1 MVRTA
6 VFSGVAI
13 CDPATWGAASQCR
26 WAGSPSKATSRIE
39 LLRRHTPLY
48 SFLYGRMPPSIPGC
62 QLRGLWSTPVY
73 CPHRALFAAWVV
85 RPPGPDLWA
94 GFQPCGIS
102 RRYCRHGRG
111 RIRRGKRSMEYA
123 SILGR
128 MCTCLLHIF
137 FAFFFIIPQYLVFVN
152 QIIDFYINILCFQEL
167 SNARRTISCT

>member
-1 MVRTA
+1 MDGLKSFGNDPTTGGTLRPCHPLALRAMFPLLA
-6 VFSGVAI
+6 VASPF
-13 CDPATWGAASQCR
+13 WGA
-26 WAGSPSKATSRIE
+26 
-39 LLRRHTPLY
+39 Y
-48 SFLYGRMPPSIPGC
+48 VRMPPSIPGC
-62 QLRGLWSTPVY
+62 QLRGLWSTSVY

-137 FAFFFIIPQYLVFVN
+137 FASFFIIPQYLVFVN